1 MVVEEI
7 GYGIVMN
14 FDVYEEM
21 EAMDLRM
28 SLLEQP
34 HYDQTV
40 EGRFPFMCR
49 RGSQQNG
56 AQDGSD
62 EYRMRE

>member
-1 MVVEEI
+1 MGEI
-7 GYGIVMN
+7 GYGIVTN

-28 SLLEQP
+28 SLLKQL

-40 EGRFPFMCR
+40 EGRFPFVCR
-49 RGSQQNG
+49 RGGQQNG
-56 AQDGSD
+56 GGDGSD
-62 EYRMRE
+62 LYGMGE

>member
-28 SLLEQP
+28 PLLEQP

-40 EGRFPFMCR
+40 EGRFPFICR
-49 RGSQQNG
+49 
-56 AQDGSD
+56 
-62 EYRMRE
+62 